1 MFWTME
7 AKHFFDEPVKNNLR
21 PNDSIKKFA
30 TGQEDYYTTGCL
42 LSYNNWL
49 IDYILKTIIKR

>member
-7 AKHFFDEPVKNNLR
+7 AKNFFDEPVKNNLR

-30 TGQEDYYTTGCL
+30 TGQEDYYTAGCL
-42 LSYNNWL
+42 LSYNN
-49 IDYILKTIIKR
+49 